1 MHVSNVE
8 FDLAGMIRTREPREE
23 LEPVDCYIPD
33 VDPSLIVKANAKH
46 ELDADR
52 SSSAWWAFT

>member
-1 MHVSNVE
+1 MYVSNVE

-52 SSSAWWAFT
+52 SSSA